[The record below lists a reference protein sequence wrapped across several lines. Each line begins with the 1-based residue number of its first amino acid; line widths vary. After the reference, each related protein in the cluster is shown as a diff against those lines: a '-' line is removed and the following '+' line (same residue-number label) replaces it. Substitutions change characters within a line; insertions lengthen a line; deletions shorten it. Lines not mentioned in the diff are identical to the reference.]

1 MELKK
6 TNSFNRK
13 EFNNNFEIN
22 DKIINKNKILNKNL
36 SYDTEKII
44 LPHKQT
50 VENII
55 INIRDLVFF
64 ILNMLENQK
73 NPIPFI
79 LASDS
84 RIFICSLML
93 IIFGTLLLIL
103 GTILQSPK
111 Y

>member
-1 MELKK
+1 MKLQK
-6 TNSFNRK
+6 TNSFNQK
-13 EFNNNFEIN
+13 QFNNDFEKN
-22 DKIINKNKILNKNL
+22 ENKILNKNL
-36 SYDTEKII
+36 TYNNDTEKII
-44 LPHKQT
+44 LPHQQT
-50 VENII
+50 VEKII
-55 INIRDLVFF
+55 INIRDMIF
-64 ILNMLENQK
+64 IIIDMLEKQR

-103 GTILQSPK
+103 GTLLQSPK

>member
-1 MELKK
+1 MELRK
-6 TNSFNRK
+6 TNSFNQK
-13 EFNNNFEIN
+13 QFNNDFEKN
-22 DKIINKNKILNKNL
+22 NNKILNKNITN
-36 SYDTEKII
+36 YNDIEKIT
-44 LPHKQT
+44 LPHQQT

-55 INIRDLVFF
+55 INIRDMIF
-64 ILNMLENQK
+64 IIIDMLEKQR